1 MYKYENNIWLISKLW
16 FSLSCKR
23 RRHFY
28 LILILILFSSFIE
41 IVSISAFLPFLTILI
56 SPEHIFDINFLK
68 SFLFSLGFSQPSQ
81 LLLPITLSFIILTI
95 ISGLT
100 RLTLL
105 WMNSNVSYS
114 AGTEI
119 SIDIYNRTLH
129 QDYLTHCSRNSSEI
143 INSISNKSQ
152 SVIFTINNLLIFVS
166 SCFLL
171 AAIFSTLVLINPLIV
186 GLTFSIFVIIYL
198 GMNFFHKKI
207 LVSNSKIIADKSSKV
222 IKSIQEGLGGIRDI
236 LLDSSQ
242 EFYCDLYKNSS
253 IPLRKAQSSNLYLS
267 ASPRYI
273 VESMSLI
280 TLAALAYFF
289 LKLNYNIAYVLP
301 SVGVLMF
308 GLQRMLPLMQQTY
321 SSLTNIQG
329 IYASLSDVVS
339 LLNQP
344 LPRDFN
350 KAYNKPLFFNNKI
363 SLRQLSFKYSN
374 KAPLILKNIN
384 LSIKRGSCIGV
395 IGTTGSGKST
405 LLDILMGLLEPT
417 TGYLEVDDV
426 LINYKNKK
434 SWQKHIAHVPQ
445 AIFLAD
451 VSIAENIAFG
461 VPEGEINFERVRLA
475 AKYAQI
481 DDTIEKLPNKYKT
494 RIGERGVKLSGGQR
508 QRVGIARALY
518 KNADVVIFDEATS
531 ALDSKTERAVMDSI
545 LKLNNK
551 FTLIIIAHRLTTL
564 KECSKIIELEHG
576 KIKRIGSYKK
586 IMSKK
591 VTTK

>member
-1 MYKYENNIWLISKLW
+1 M
-16 FSLSCKR
+16 
-23 RRHFY
+23 
-28 LILILILFSSFIE
+28 
-41 IVSISAFLPFLTILI
+41 VSIGALLPFLTILI
-56 SPEHIFDINFLK
+56 SPEHIIDLNFLK
-68 SFLFSLGFSQPSQ
+68 SFLFWLGFSQSSQ
-81 LLLPITLSFIILTI
+81 LLLPITLSFIILII

-105 WMNSNVSYS
+105 WMNSSVSYA
-114 AGTEI
+114 AGTDI
-119 SIDIYNRTLH
+119 SINIFNRTLH

-143 INSISNKSQ
+143 INSISSKSA
-152 SVIFTINNLLIFVS
+152 SVIFTFNNLLIFVS

-171 AAIFSTLVLINPLIV
+171 TAIFSTLVLINPLIV
-186 GLTFSIFVIIYL
+186 GLTFSLFVIIYL
-198 GMNFFHKKI
+198 VMNFFHKKK
-207 LVSNSKIIADKSSKV
+207 LVANSKIIADKSSKV

-253 IPLRKAQSSNLYLS
+253 IPLRKAQSSNLYIS
-267 ASPRYI
+267 ASPRFI

-289 LKLNYNIAYVLP
+289 LKLNYSIAYLLP
-301 SVGVLMF
+301 SIGAFMF

-321 SSLTNIQG
+321 SSLTNIQS

-339 LLNQP
+339 LLDQP
-344 LPRDFN
+344 FPRDFN

-426 LINYKNKK
+426 RINYKNKK
-434 SWQKHIAHVPQ
+434 SWQNHIAHVPQ

-481 DDTIEKLPNKYKT
+481 DDTIEKLPYKYKT
-494 RIGERGVKLSGGQR
+494 CIGERGVKLSGGQR
-508 QRVGIARALY
+508 QRLGIARALY

-564 KECSKIIELEHG
+564 KKCSKIIELEHG

-591 VTTK
+591 VTAK